1 MYVVSMESALSGIEV
16 LGVERRRRWPDA
28 VKLAILAEVGVDGW
42 TVTDV
47 ARRHDVTRQHL
58 YQWKRELRLKGL
70 LPAGAAEHFVAIEVL
85 PARVDSQP
93 IIEGPPPEM
102 TIILRNGRQ
111 LRCRE
116 TICVAALEPLLGL
129 LEAP

>member
-1 MYVVSMESALSGIEV
+1 MAGIEV

-28 VKLAILAEVGVDGW
+28 VKLSILAEVGVDGW

-58 YQWKRELRLKGL
+58 YQWRRELRLKGL
-70 LPAGAAEHFVAIEVL
+70 LPSGNTERFVAVEVL
-85 PARVDSQP
+85 PASIDSQP
-93 IIEGPPPEM
+93 IIDHPPPEM

-116 TICVAALEPLLGL
+116 TICAAALGPLLGL

>member
-1 MYVVSMESALSGIEV
+1 MYVEAMEPGLAGIEV

-28 VKLAILAEVGVDGW
+28 AKLSILAEVGVDGW

-58 YQWKRELRLKGL
+58 YQWRRELRLKGL
-70 LPAGAAEHFVAIEVL
+70 WAAGTSERFVAVEVL
-85 PARVDSQP
+85 PAPVDCRP
-93 IIEGPPPEM
+93 TVAGTPPEM
-102 TIILRNGRQ
+102 TIILSNGRQ

-116 TICVAALEPLLGL
+116 TIGEQALGPLLRL

>member
-1 MYVVSMESALSGIEV
+1 MAGTEV
-16 LGVERRRRWPDA
+16 LGVERRRRWPDE
-28 VKLAILAEVGVDGW
+28 VKLSILAEVGVDGW

-58 YQWKRELRLKGL
+58 YQWRRELRLKGL
-70 LPAGAAEHFVAIEVL
+70 LPSGATERFVTVEVL
-85 PARVDSQP
+85 PTCVDSLP
-93 IIEGPPPEM
+93 IIESLPPEM

-116 TICVAALEPLLGL
+116 TISVTALGPLLGL
-129 LEAP
+129 LEGP

>member
-1 MYVVSMESALSGIEV
+1 MEPALAGIEV
-16 LGVERRRRWPDA
+16 VGVERRRRWPDA
-28 VKLAILAEVGVDGW
+28 VKLAILAEVGIDGW

-47 ARRHDVTRQHL
+47 ARRHDITRQHL

-70 LPAGAAEHFVAIEVL
+70 LPAGNTERFVAVEVL
-85 PARVDSQP
+85 PTRVDSQP
-93 IIEGPPPEM
+93 IIEGTPPEM

-116 TICVAALEPLLGL
+116 TICLAALGSFLGL

>member
-1 MYVVSMESALSGIEV
+1 MAGIEV
-16 LGVERRRRWPDA
+16 LGIERRRRWPDA
-28 VKLAILAEVGVDGW
+28 VKLSILAEVGVDGW

-58 YQWKRELRLKGL
+58 YQWRRELRLKGL
-70 LPAGAAEHFVAIEVL
+70 LPIEATERFVAVEVL
-85 PARVDSQP
+85 PARVDNRP
-93 IIEGPPPEM
+93 TIEGTSPEM

-116 TICVAALEPLLGL
+116 TICVEALRPLLSL
-129 LEAP
+129 LEAS

>member
-1 MYVVSMESALSGIEV
+1 M
-16 LGVERRRRWPDA
+16 
-28 VKLAILAEVGVDGW
+28 KLAILAEVGVDGW

>member
-1 MYVVSMESALSGIEV
+1 MEPALSGIEV

-28 VKLAILAEVGVDGW
+28 MKLAILAEVGVDGW

-70 LPAGAAEHFVAIEVL
+70 LPAGGTERFVAVEVL
-85 PARVDSQP
+85 PAVADAQP
-93 IIEGPPPEM
+93 IIDRPPPEM

>member
-1 MYVVSMESALSGIEV
+1 M
-16 LGVERRRRWPDA
+16 ERRRRWPDP
-28 VKLAILAEVGVDGW
+28 VKLSILAEVGVDGW

-58 YQWKRELRLKGL
+58 YQWRRELRLKGL
-70 LPAGAAEHFVAIEVL
+70 LPSGATERFVAVEVL
-85 PARVDSQP
+85 PTCVDSQP
-93 IIEGPPPEM
+93 IIDRPPPEM

-116 TICVAALEPLLGL
+116 TICVVALGPLLGL

>member
-1 MYVVSMESALSGIEV
+1 MYVVSMGPALAGIEV

-28 VKLAILAEVGVDGW
+28 AKLSILAEVGVDGW

-58 YQWKRELRLKGL
+58 YQWRRELRLKGL
-70 LPAGAAEHFVAIEVL
+70 LPPGDAERFVAVEVL
-85 PARVDSQP
+85 PACGDSQP
-93 IIEGPPPEM
+93 TIEGPPPEM
-102 TIILRNGRQ
+102 TIVLRNGRQ

-116 TICVAALEPLLGL
+116 TICVAALGPLLSL

>member
-1 MYVVSMESALSGIEV
+1 MSVVSMEPALAGTEV

-28 VKLAILAEVGVDGW
+28 VKLSILAEVGVDG
-42 TVTDV
+42 
-47 ARRHDVTRQHL
+47 
-58 YQWKRELRLKGL
+58 
-70 LPAGAAEHFVAIEVL
+70 
-85 PARVDSQP
+85 QP
-93 IIEGPPPEM
+93 IIDRSLPEM

-116 TICVAALEPLLGL
+116 PICVAALEPLLSL